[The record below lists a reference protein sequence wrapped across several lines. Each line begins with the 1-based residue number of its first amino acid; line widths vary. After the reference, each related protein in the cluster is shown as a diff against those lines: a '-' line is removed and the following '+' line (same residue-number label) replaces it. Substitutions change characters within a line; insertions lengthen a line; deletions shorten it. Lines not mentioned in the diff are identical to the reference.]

1 MKFTKLE
8 VVKSKNSLSQVLT
21 GALARVVEFV
31 DETIVIK
38 ISGSLLLD
46 SNKLKEIVRNIV
58 TLKFLG
64 INIIIIHGGFD
75 QVQEVIGVVDQ
86 GKSSLAKK
94 LSPIETIEM
103 VMTGYFAK
111 NIVNQINYCGGQALA
126 ISGKEG
132 LLIEAKK
139 SKRARSNAKIEN
151 ILNIGY
157 MGEVEII
164 NPDILFEL
172 EEFGIIPVISPLAFN
187 ESGETYQV
195 NSDMLALVIAQLY
208 SAARLIYICDSD
220 LIKNAKGENVKS
232 MTTIEAKKF
241 IETENLVSQE
251 MKDKIKYCI
260 SAIEEGTDEGL
271 IIPKWF
277 ENVLMIDLFSDENIG
292 TKITNNPNAA

>member
-21 GALARVVEFV
+21 TALTKAVELIG
-31 DETIVIK
+31 ETIVLK
-38 ISGSLLLD
+38 ISGRLLLD
-46 SNKLKEIVRNIV
+46 NSKLKDIVRNVV
-58 TLKFLG
+58 TLRFLG
-64 INIIIIHGGFD
+64 INVIIVHGGFD
-75 QVQEVIGVVDQ
+75 QVQEVVGSDDVSTK
-86 GKSSLAKK
+86 GLLKK
-94 LSPIETIEM
+94 LSPIETMEM

-132 LLIEAKK
+132 YLIEAKK
-139 SKRARSNAKIEN
+139 SKRTRTDAKIEN

-195 NSDMLALVIAQLY
+195 NSDVLALVIAQLY
-208 SAARLIYICDSD
+208 SAARLVYITESD
-220 LIKNAKGENVKS
+220 LIKNSNNENIKSISINEARKLLDGEN
-232 MTTIEAKKF
+232 
-241 IETENLVSQE
+241 NLKPE
-251 MKDKIKYCI
+251 IKEKIKCCI
-260 SAIEEGTDEGL
+260 SAIEEGSGEGL
-271 IIPKWF
+271 VITTWI
-277 ENVLMIDLFSDENIG
+277 ENVLLIDLFSEENIG
-292 TKITNNPNAA
+292 TKITDSQHVA

>member
-46 SNKLKEIVRNIV
+46 NNKLKEIVKNIV

-64 INIIIIHGGFD
+64 TNVIIVHGGFD

-86 GKSSLAKK
+86 GKKLAKK

-132 LLIEAKK
+132 HLIEARK

-208 SAARLIYICDSD
+208 SAARLVYICDSD
-220 LIKNAKGENVKS
+220 LIKNTKNENIKS
-232 MTTIEAKKF
+232 LTVAEARKF
-241 IETENLVSQE
+241 IETENEVSQGI
-251 MKDKIKYCI
+251 KDKIKYCI
-260 SAIEEGTDEGL
+260 SAIEEGVGEGL
-271 IIPKWF
+271 IIPNWF

-292 TKITNNPNAA
+292 TKITNNQNAS